1 MALPIEE
8 LKTRL
13 NRAMSIR
20 NMKAVDLVEKT
31 GIPKSAISHYMSG
44 HVKPKQDRIALISDA
59 LNVQEAWLL
68 GYNVPMDKEEKRLEL
83 LAGDTQ
89 FLSVSREEENLV
101 MYYRKLNSY
110 GKKKLIENAEDLLQL
125 EKYTSIQVLN
135 AAHERTDIDIPEN
148 ADTTDNDIMDDENF

>member
-68 GYNVPMDKEEKRLEL
+68 GYDVPMNKTDK
-83 LAGDTQ
+83 
-89 FLSVSREEENLV
+89 REERLV
-101 MYYRKLNSY
+101 AYYRKLNEY
-110 GKKKLIENAEDLLQL
+110 GQKKLLDNVEDLLEI
-125 EKYTSIQVLN
+125 EKYTSAPILN

-148 ADTTDNDIMDDENF
+148 VDTTDDDIMDDENF

>member
-59 LNVQEAWLL
+59 LNIQEAWLL
-68 GYNVPMDKEEKRLEL
+68 GYDVPMDKVEKHPEVIVDVEFVPNSKSEEHL
-83 LAGDTQ
+83 LA
-89 FLSVSREEENLV
+89 
-101 MYYRKLNSY
+101 YYRKLNEY
-110 GKKKLIENAEDLLQL
+110 GKKKLLDNMEDLLEI
-125 EKYTSIQVLN
+125 EKYTSVPVLN
-135 AAHERTDIDIPEN
+135 AAHERTDIDISEYE
-148 ADTTDNDIMDDENF
+148 DTADNDIMDDENF